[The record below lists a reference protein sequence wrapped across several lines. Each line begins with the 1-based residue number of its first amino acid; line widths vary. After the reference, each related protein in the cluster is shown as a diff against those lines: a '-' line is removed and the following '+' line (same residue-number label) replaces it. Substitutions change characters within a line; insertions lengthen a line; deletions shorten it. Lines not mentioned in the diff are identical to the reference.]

1 MQKKRERLEII
12 NDILDIIRSNNNS
25 IKPTPLLR
33 FSNIS
38 TQRFNE
44 YYNELIEKKFIRED
58 YDKNGRKFI
67 TLTDKGFQFLQKYQ
81 AILGFVEEFDL

>member
-12 NDILDIIRSNNNS
+12 NDILDIIREHNNS

-33 FSNIS
+33 FSNMS

-44 YYNELIEKKFIRED
+44 YYNELLEKGFIRED
-58 YDKNGRKFI
+58 LDRKGRKFI

-81 AILGFVEEFDL
+81 SIMGFVDEFDL